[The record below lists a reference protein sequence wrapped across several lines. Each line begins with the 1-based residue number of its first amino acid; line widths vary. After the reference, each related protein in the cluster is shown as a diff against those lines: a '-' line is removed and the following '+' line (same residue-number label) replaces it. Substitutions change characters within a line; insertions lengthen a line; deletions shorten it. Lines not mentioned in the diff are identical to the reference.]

1 MKRIIIDAKQPH
13 FIGCWDLE
21 NNELCKKI
29 VQFFENNI
37 DLQIQG
43 TTAKG
48 VDLKKKKTTDIPINP
63 KDLNN
68 PKFEAFKIYIKELFN
83 CFSDYKD
90 QWPFLKAMINKV
102 DVPGFN
108 IQKYS
113 RGDHFAVQHCERASI
128 SSIHRIFA
136 WMTYLNEVNDGGYT
150 NFSHY
155 DIKIKPEIGKTLIWP
170 AEWTH
175 AHSGEILKSGNK
187 YIVTGWIQFPST

>member
-1 MKRIIIDAKQPH
+1 MY
-13 FIGCWDLE
+13 LS
-21 NNELCKKI
+21 KK
-29 VQFFENNI
+29 N
-37 DLQIQG
+37 
-43 TTAKG
+43 T
-48 VDLKKKKTTDIPINP
+48 TTDIPINP

-155 DIKIKPEIGKTLIWP
+155 DSTSLISFSSFCAFWHHQMKRRRTSYSMNQKNLSLMMKRRRNFHYSQ
-170 AEWTH
+170 WF
-175 AHSGEILKSGNK
+175 
-187 YIVTGWIQFPST
+187 WIP